1 MHGRSRGPEHWT
13 VMWSHPRLIAGGL
26 MLLPVVLLL
35 VDKVIGAGIRLA
47 PLTVGAPALAAAF
60 CSPSGVLAV
69 TTVTVA
75 CVVLSAKVNLLVGW
89 TNFYVQLTTLVLIS
103 LGAVGASW
111 IRGRRESELA
121 RTRAIAEVTQRVL
134 LKPLPPRLGGL
145 ALASVYLAADE
156 DAAVGGDLY
165 AVADLG
171 GCVRILV
178 GDAHGKGLAALE
190 TASYVLSA
198 FRRSLRRRGPL
209 SAMVADLEE
218 DFRTDLR
225 DAVAARPDAPGT
237 SFALEE
243 FVTAVVLEIPESG
256 DGPTLVANLGHPPPL
271 LIDGE
276 RVVAL
281 DPTSPA
287 PPLGLGDLGR
297 AHPHVDEVDFPSGA
311 TLLLYTDGVI
321 EARDRYGDFYPL
333 AERLPGW
340 TRLRPQ
346 ALVEAIHSDLRR
358 YVGRGLGDDVTM
370 VAVRRERPPQ
380 DLPSPSGLP
389 GCGRAGGS
397 R

>member
-1 MHGRSRGPEHWT
+1 MHGRSRDPEHWT
-13 VMWSHPRLIAGGL
+13 VMWSHPRLIAGAL
-26 MLLPVVLLL
+26 MLLPVVLLV
-35 VDKVIGAGIRLA
+35 VDKALGSGFRLA

-60 CSPSGVLAV
+60 CSPAGVLAV
-69 TTVTVA
+69 TMVTIV
-75 CVVLSAKVNLLVGW
+75 CVVFSAKVHLLVGW
-89 TNFYVQLTTLVLIS
+89 TNFYVQFTTLVLIS

-111 IRGRRESELA
+111 IRVRRENELA
-121 RTRAIAEVTQRVL
+121 RTRAVAEVTQRVL
-134 LKPLPPRLGGL
+134 LKPLPPRLGDL

-165 AVADLG
+165 AVADVG
-171 GCVRILV
+171 GRVRILI

-209 SAMVADLEE
+209 CAMVADLEE
-218 DFRTDLR
+218 DFRKDLW
-225 DAVAARPDAPGT
+225 DAAAAQPDTPGT
-237 SFALEE
+237 SLALEE

-256 DGPTLVANLGHPPPL
+256 AGPTFMVNLGHPPPL
-271 LIDGE
+271 LIDGG

-281 DPTSPA
+281 DPASPA

-297 AHPHVDEVDFPSGA
+297 DHPHVDEVDFPAGA

-321 EARDRYGDFYPL
+321 EARNRSGDFYPL

-358 YVGRGLGDDVTM
+358 HVGRGLGDDVTL
-370 VAVRRERPPQ
+370 VAVHRDHPT
-380 DLPSPSGLP
+380 
-389 GCGRAGGS
+389 
-397 R
+397 